1 MESTTIHPTMTK
13 ATTTPAVILAFS
25 LSVMVD
31 PKSEVS
37 N

>member
-13 ATTTPAVILAFS
+13 AATTPAVILAFS
-25 LSVMVD
+25 LSVNGRSKV
-31 PKSEVS
+31 EVS